1 MTSLVFTSISGRD
14 VVARIRCC
22 GNTKASWL
30 LSWRSGLPF
39 WVPGALS
46 LGGSQYITLSQS
58 LHAHLIP
65 SIITTQMVQLLE
77 KRLTSSRLRTKVHQ
91 SQRRD
96 TTKIRPSQPPS
107 AFSKIKPFFTML
119 GRFAG
124 RPAAPQNS
132 SANPSGRVAGTFRIT
147 IGGMVHPVSNLASKP
162 SQIVQHFF
170 LSLLHYHWREK

>member
-1 MTSLVFTSISGRD
+1 LLITATATHGQLSVLQPGTGTHWTRETRD
-14 VVARIRCC
+14 FGPAKFHQR
-22 GNTKASWL
+22 
-30 LSWRSGLPF
+30 P
-39 WVPGALS
+39 
-46 LGGSQYITLSQS
+46 S

-147 IGGMVHPVSNLASKP
+147 IGGMVHPVSNPAPKP
-162 SQIVQHFF
+162 SQIVQHSFRACCTTTGKGMMMT
-170 LSLLHYHWREK
+170 SMRENLI